1 MNEQNHGT
9 GESPTLGTAIEDLQ
23 KAEAHLEAAHA
34 DQVVAEREVAEAI
47 EEIEE
52 VEAERTHV
60 TVHVV
65 HVNEVEKAHFREKLT
80 ATLQQ
85 VWDTSYL
92 KLEIPRKPKDV
103 FQTGGEHPKSLMTHL
118 GLTLEEARQQ
128 KVIEDFHFGIASETG
143 GA

>member
-1 MNEQNHGT
+1 MNEQNDGI
-9 GESPTLGTAIEDLQ
+9 GESPLLRTAIEDLE
-23 KAEAHLEAAHA
+23 KAEAHLKGARADEALA
-34 DQVVAEREVAEAI
+34 DKEVAEAI
-47 EEIEE
+47 EEIKE

-65 HVNEVEKAHFREKLT
+65 HVNEVEKAHFKENLT

-92 KLEIPRKPKDV
+92 KLEIPHKPKDV

-118 GLTLEEARQQ
+118 GLTLEHARQQ
-128 KVIEDFHFGIASETG
+128 NVIEDFHFGIASETG

>member
-1 MNEQNHGT
+1 MNEQNQGI
-9 GESPTLGTAIEDLQ
+9 GESPPLQPAIEDLQ
-23 KAEAHLEAAHA
+23 KAEAHLKGARADEAL
-34 DQVVAEREVAEAI
+34 AEREVAEAI

-65 HVNEVEKAHFREKLT
+65 HVNEVEKAHFKEKLT

-118 GLTLEEARQQ
+118 GLTLEQARQQ

>member
-1 MNEQNHGT
+1 MKALSAT
-9 GESPTLGTAIEDLQ
+9 PTYSKLRL
-23 KAEAHLEAAHA
+23 
-34 DQVVAEREVAEAI
+34 V
-47 EEIEE
+47 EE
-52 VEAERTHV
+52 VEEDERV

-65 HVNEVEKAHFREKLT
+65 HVNELEKADFKEKLT

-85 VWDTSYL
+85 VWNTSYL
-92 KLEIPRKPKDV
+92 KLEIPHKPKDV

-118 GLTLEEARQQ
+118 GLTLEQARHQ